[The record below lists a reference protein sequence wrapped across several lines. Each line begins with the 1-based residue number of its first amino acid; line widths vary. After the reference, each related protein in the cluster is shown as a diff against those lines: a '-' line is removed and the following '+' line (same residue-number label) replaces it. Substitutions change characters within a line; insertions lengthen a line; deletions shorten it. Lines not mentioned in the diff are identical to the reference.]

1 MTQTA
6 GSAGGSA
13 PDAPRGALGQ
23 LFQRLGG
30 GAPASRVPE
39 TPVEAMR
46 PEGPLLW
53 LHACNTKLDMRALSV
68 LIRRVAED
76 GPRPHVLLTGQAG
89 TVPRDEPRLSAVLP
103 PPDTPQDAAAFL
115 DRWRPDAAIWS
126 GAPDRP
132 HLLDATARRG
142 TPLILA
148 NATGQSARGGRAGRR
163 DRQMLQRFHRVLARD
178 GAAGAALA
186 RLGVAAPRLEVAGVL
201 REAAIALPCDEDERA
216 QFAALLKA
224 RPVWFAARVPPA
236 ELDRVVNAHV
246 GAARMAHR
254 LLLILQ
260 PADPNCG
267 PALAQ
272 TLRKG
277 GCRVALR
284 SDGDLP
290 GEETSIYIADRA
302 CDDDASGRES
312 FAERGFAAEGFAEE
326 GFAEEGLWFR
336 LAPVT
341 LLGGT
346 LRGPGPAFDV
356 NLPAALGSAVV
367 AGPRS
372 GGRWGA
378 VLHRFVAEGAARRIG
393 HPDALANAVSD
404 LLAPDKAAAL
414 AHNAWALAS
423 DGAETTDR
431 LAELICDALDGVAI

>member
-1 MTQTA
+1 
-6 GSAGGSA
+6 
-13 PDAPRGALGQ
+13 
-23 LFQRLGG
+23 
-30 GAPASRVPE
+30 V
-39 TPVEAMR
+39 
-46 PEGPLLW
+46 
-53 LHACNTKLDMRALSV
+53 HACNTKIDMRALSV

-89 TVPRDEPRLSAVLP
+89 AVPRDEPRLSAVLP
-103 PPDTPQDAAAFL
+103 PAEIPQDIGAFL
-115 DRWRPDAAIWS
+115 ARWRPDAAVWS

-132 HLLDATARRG
+132 QLLEAAARSSM
-142 TPLILA
+142 PLILA
-148 NATGQSARGGRAGRR
+148 NATGQSARGGRVGRR
-163 DRQMLQRFHRVLARD
+163 DRQMLHRFHRVLARD
-178 GAAGAALA
+178 GAAGAALS
-186 RLGVAAPRLEVAGVL
+186 RLGVAGSRLEVAGIL

-224 RPVWFAARVPPA
+224 RPVWFAARVPA
-236 ELDRVVNAHV
+236 GELGQVVNAHV

-260 PADPNCG
+260 PGDLDCG
-267 PALAQ
+267 PALAA

-290 GEETSIYIADRA
+290 GEETSIYIADRMA
-302 CDDDASGRES
+302 DDDGSSRDS
-312 FAERGFAAEGFAEE
+312 FAETGFAAEGFAEE
-326 GFAEEGLWFR
+326 GFADEGLWFR

-346 LRGPGPAFDV
+346 LRGPGPVFDV

-367 AGPRS
+367 AGPRT

-378 VLHRFVAEGAARRIG
+378 VLHRFAAEGAARRIG